1 MNGPPEM
8 RSPAPCVNMENRAG
22 IVRSNNVIDTT
33 EFESSEAFAVA
44 FVARRYRLAPP
55 LARVICGLAQIG
67 GRFA

>member
-1 MNGPPEM
+1 
-8 RSPAPCVNMENRAG
+8 MENRAG